1 MEYYDSIGKTDLQI
15 FYMNKSSRLL
25 QNDKVVELLDKK
37 IVSLDELN
45 DIQLFKTNPYQIVRK
60 NRRRSVSDQDLPFIN
75 YTATLTETSEGNRK
89 NSYDKKLEDKK
100 LIKMKTKQEVCDLD
114 VKADKFSSN
123 INKDMTNQT
132 NKFEEMKKKRLEKQ
146 LNSNKSTTL

>member
-1 MEYYDSIGKTDLQI
+1 
-15 FYMNKSSRLL
+15 
-25 QNDKVVELLDKK
+25 
-37 IVSLDELN
+37 
-45 DIQLFKTNPYQIVRK
+45 
-60 NRRRSVSDQDLPFIN
+60 
-75 YTATLTETSEGNRK
+75 
-89 NSYDKKLEDKK
+89 
-100 LIKMKTKQEVCDLD
+100 MKTKQEVCDLD